1 MTMDGVFVHTTL
13 DYNMENMTATDLLP
27 TVKKTTG
34 IAGRSPNIT
43 ISSARDHSEVKDPML
58 DTESII
64 PPLSLFSDALTPS
77 QS

>member
-1 MTMDGVFVHTTL
+1 MTMGGVFVYATL
-13 DYNMENMTATDLLP
+13 TSQYIVYNMENMTATDLLS

-58 DTESII
+58 DTES
-64 PPLSLFSDALTPS
+64 LF
-77 QS
+77 